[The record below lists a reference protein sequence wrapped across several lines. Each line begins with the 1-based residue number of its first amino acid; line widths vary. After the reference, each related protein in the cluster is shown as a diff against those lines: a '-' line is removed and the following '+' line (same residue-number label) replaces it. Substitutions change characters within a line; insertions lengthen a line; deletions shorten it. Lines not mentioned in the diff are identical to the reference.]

1 MFIEIIKLIFNS
13 VYCTTIMWSMFSY
26 FIFETIKIMLVFII
40 NKIISKKNIKI
51 IDDSDILLNIKAL
64 YGVDMN
70 INTLTIVKLSSSGL
84 DLRYTI
90 NMNYCDNH
98 YIAIIPF
105 SELISGFK
113 LNFLRISLNK
123 SKNINLRVNQTFKES
138 IYNTPPIKLPIKD
151 NITKYTKKQKQELN
165 KILKQKD
172 KKINQLELQIVDL
185 EKTFSSLKKEQIEL
199 NELLNQNVN

>member
-1 MFIEIIKLIFNS
+1 MCIEILKLIFGS
-13 VYCTTIMWSMFSY
+13 IYFTTIMWSMFSY
-26 FIFETIKIMLVFII
+26 VIFEIIKLMFVLII

-51 IDDSDILLNIKAL
+51 IDDSDILLKIKAN

-105 SELISGFK
+105 NELISGFK
-113 LNFLRISLNK
+113 LNLLRISLNK

-151 NITKYTKKQKQELN
+151 NITKYTKKQKLELN

-185 EKTFSSLKKEQIEL
+185 EKTFSTLKKEQIKL
-199 NELLNQNVN
+199 NDLLNQKVN